1 MSLTWTA
8 AQRAA
13 LLGAL
18 VSRLVATQEHSH
30 LRCRVLGRPPTMP
43 RLIRGSWEPKIAA
56 FAAFTMLLHNSH
68 TCACENQI
76 GPQLCSAPTS
86 RALVRKGQM
95 ACTRIRRFHS
105 HRLRL
110 RIASCSSSTAPPGVG
125 LASSTRAGRLQPQQ
139 RPMTADLDA
148 PDLSAAAHHV
158 DAMHLPLRQCV
169 AVCAVRLASHKH
181 TCSYPMA

>member
-1 MSLTWTA
+1 MSRSFLFVSLTWTA

-110 RIASCSSSTAPPGVG
+110 RIASYSSSTAPPGVG
-125 LASSTRAGRLQPQQ
+125 LASSTRAGHGFSRSSG
-139 RPMTADLDA
+139 R
-148 PDLSAAAHHV
+148 
-158 DAMHLPLRQCV
+158 
-169 AVCAVRLASHKH
+169 
-181 TCSYPMA
+181 